1 MIKFF
6 TRIWHKMLAE
16 NKFSRYPLYAI
27 GEIVLSINN
36 WDQNKL
42 QKQEFS
48 NYLLQI
54 NAELFLD
61 IEYFNNEKNL
71 KILIG

>member
-1 MIKFF
+1 
-6 TRIWHKMLAE
+6 MLAE
-16 NKFSRYPLYAI
+16 NKFSSYLLYAI

-42 QKQEFS
+42 QKQEAS

-54 NAELFLD
+54 NAELFLE

>member
-6 TRIWHKMLAE
+6 TRIRHKMLAE
-16 NKFSRYPLYAI
+16 NKFSSYLLYAI

-42 QKQEFS
+42 QKQEAS

-54 NAELFLD
+54 NAELFLE

>member
-61 IEYFNNEKNL
+61 IEYFNNEMNL